1 MLEFDADFY
10 DSQANVQFRL
20 GMKTIKELNIQDGE
34 TILDIGCGTGR
45 LTIEIAKK
53 NLSGIIIGLD
63 NNPDMIAKAKENIKR
78 SDITNIQLVTKGI
91 LDYEPKIQFHAIFS
105 NSALHWIQKTRDLYQ
120 KIFTILAPGGRLV
133 AQIPTIGGYSHLV
146 SYFIEPLQRLNLSI
160 YFKNWTYPIK
170 LIRPKTLQTILSSI
184 GYEDIKVWVENQ
196 EIEFKTPE
204 DLCNFLRTAAL
215 VPILTQIPPKKQE
228 SYLNHLL
235 NEFKTTKKLNLHIT
249 MQRLFLKVKKRI

>member
-133 AQIPTIGGYSHLV
+133 A
-146 SYFIEPLQRLNLSI
+146 
-160 YFKNWTYPIK
+160 KYP
-170 LIRPKTLQTILSSI
+170 Q
-184 GYEDIKVWVENQ
+184 
-196 EIEFKTPE
+196 
-204 DLCNFLRTAAL
+204 
-215 VPILTQIPPKKQE
+215 
-228 SYLNHLL
+228 
-235 NEFKTTKKLNLHIT
+235 
-249 MQRLFLKVKKRI
+249 